1 MPILDV
7 EIVIAAGD
15 EPDDSLA
22 ARLADAAG
30 EVFETVAGKTWVRLR
45 ELPRDR
51 YGENGGGPPEGVL
64 PVFVDVLLADPP
76 EGEDLRLQ
84 VHRLTLAI
92 AKVCDRLPENV
103 HLFYQAAARG
113 RVAFGGK
120 LVSGSVG

>member
-7 EIVIAAGD
+7 QIVVPTGE
-15 EPDDSLA
+15 EPDPSMA
-22 ARLADAAG
+22 AKLADAAG

-45 ELPRDR
+45 GLPRDR
-51 YGENGGGPPEGVL
+51 YAENGGGPLEGVL

-76 EGEDLRLQ
+76 AGEDLRLQ

-92 AKVCDRLPENV
+92 AKVCNRLPENV
-103 HLFYQAAARG
+103 HLFYQPAARG

-120 LVSGSVG
+120 LVSE